1 MAGGLCGVGGLDGVL
16 GLAGVLHHGNIA
28 AVSVNGVGHGLE
40 TTVGQGNV
48 VLAVGVSTVTGLLV
62 SEVVVA
68 VVVLHGILP
77 GVQGISLRDK
87 QNHAKELYIQLILRK
102 RY

>member
-16 GLAGVLHHGNIA
+16 GLAGVLYHGNIA

-68 VVVLHGILP
+68 VVVLHSILP
-77 GVQGISLRDK
+77 SVKGISLRDK
-87 QNHAKELYIQLILRK
+87 QNHAKEIHIQIVL
-102 RY
+102 